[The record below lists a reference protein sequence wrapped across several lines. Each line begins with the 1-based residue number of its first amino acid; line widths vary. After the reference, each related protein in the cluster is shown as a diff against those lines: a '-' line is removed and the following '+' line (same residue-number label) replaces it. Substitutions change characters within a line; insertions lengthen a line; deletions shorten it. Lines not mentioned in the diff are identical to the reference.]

1 MKPLVILVTS
11 ISAFGHTNAC
21 AGATKPFLAR
31 GHRVVMLL
39 EESYKDTFS
48 PLGFEECI
56 YRKPGPTLIDHGEF
70 WTKAVS
76 EYNLLGP
83 ASPEEKLLNFAR
95 IYSNKLYQQEFV
107 QFNDAIA
114 AALEMYKPDL
124 VWVDSLTTPPAV
136 YYSGIHWVKSVSV
149 TPIFFEIDDNLVP
162 GGTGK
167 LKLILS

>member
-11 ISAFGHTNAC
+11 ISACGHTNAC
-21 AGATKPFLAR
+21 AGATRPFLAR
-31 GHRVVMLL
+31 GHRVIMLL
-39 EESYKDTFS
+39 EESYKGSFS
-48 PLGFEECI
+48 SYGFEECI
-56 YRKPGPTLIDHGEF
+56 YRRPGPPALLDNQSGQF
-70 WTKAVS
+70 WTKALT
-76 EYNLLGP
+76 EYNILGP

-95 IYSNKLYQQEFV
+95 LYSNKLYQAEFV

-136 YYSGIHWVKSVSV
+136 YYSGIHWVKNVSV
-149 TPIFFEIDDNLVP
+149 TPIFFEIEDDLVP

-167 LKLILS
+167 